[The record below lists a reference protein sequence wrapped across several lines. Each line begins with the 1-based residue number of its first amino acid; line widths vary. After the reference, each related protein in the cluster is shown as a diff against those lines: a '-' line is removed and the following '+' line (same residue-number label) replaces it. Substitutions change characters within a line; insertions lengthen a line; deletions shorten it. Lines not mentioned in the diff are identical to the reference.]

1 VARWLINDSTSWR
14 VGRDVAGLT
23 LLVKKKLEV
32 TDKHVYQI
40 FWEIF
45 ENEISQTVC
54 KIIYIISNQSNMK
67 NKTS

>member
-1 VARWLINDSTSWR
+1 M
-14 VGRDVAGLT
+14 
-23 LLVKKKLEV
+23 EV
-32 TDKHVYQI
+32 TDKHIYQF

-45 ENEISQTVC
+45 ENEISQTVR